1 MSEFPQEDQVPS
13 GGVQPSLWTRLVRA
27 VLPRR
32 ATKRWDRLPEGS
44 QQDAAHYN
52 MRSGL

>member
-1 MSEFPQEDQVPS
+1 MSQVPD
-13 GGVQPSLWTRLVRA
+13 GGEVRSDDDRPSRWTRVFRA
-27 VLPRR
+27 VLPR
-32 ATKRWDRLPEGS
+32 KVVHRWERLPEGS